1 MAKARQAIGVYKG
14 RVCVYSKAEAPSR
27 PPLRPWERAFPKART
42 SPRHPGWQKSALQG
56 RHREGA
62 GQAPTGAGRK
72 EWRKERRKDK
82 DNGNDKK
89 PKENP
94 FERTCCRQPLRTRL

>member
-14 RVCVYSKAEAPSR
+14 RVCVYSKAEAPSS
-27 PPLRPWERAFPKART
+27 PSLRPRERAFPKART

-56 RHREGA
+56 RPREGA

-72 EWRKERRKDK
+72 ERRKDK
-82 DNGNDKK
+82 DNGNDKE